1 MIVALVAHE
10 KTVMFLHPQLHGLNS
25 GTDKRRSYAAIWLFE
40 LVPLVGRAG

>member
-1 MIVALVAHE
+1 MIVTLVAHE
-10 KTVMFLHPQLHGLNS
+10 KTVMFLHPQLHGLNN